1 MTENE
6 EYNVVFTD
14 CEEDNKIKIEVKKD
28 LEDITEQADKV
39 TVGKSG
45 STRNVKFLE
54 AAEAGSYTIT
64 AFYDSQQLAQQPVT
78 ITEPLIQKYGFALTP
93 QEVDSV
99 TGTSMSSDVPQLTKN
114 IFYFYKF
121 KDAPTIGENYAV
133 IVEVDNK
140 KYALPLW
147 NTSPGHYN
155 YYVGLSDNVH
165 GTFVNE
171 SGDWNE
177 NETPVDSLE
186 TKTIKLSLYQYNKKV
201 DKETLATEPTKKIID
216 SVSIDCSQSVEK
228 GKVTV

>member
-1 MTENE
+1 M
-6 EYNVVFTD
+6 FTD

-54 AAEAGSYTIT
+54 GAEAGSYTIT
-64 AFYDSQQLAQQPVT
+64 AFYNSQQLAQQPVT
-78 ITEPLIQKYGFALTP
+78 IAEKVEPIIEKYGFALTP

-99 TGTSMSSDVPQLTKN
+99 TGTTFSSDVPQLTKN

-121 KDAPTIGENYAV
+121 KNAPTTGENHVV
-133 IVEVDNK
+133 IIEVDEK

-147 NTSPGHYN
+147 NTSDGHYN
-155 YYVGLSDNVH
+155 FYVGLSDNVH

-177 NETPVDSLE
+177 NETPVDSIE
-186 TKTIKLSLYQYNKKV
+186 TKTVKLSLYQYDKKI

-216 SVSIDCSQSVEK
+216 GESINCSQSTEK
-228 GKVTV
+228 GKVLDQD